1 MDNIF
6 TIVKRAEKNL
16 LHGKPIKIGKYA
28 EHDHVEKIST
38 IDAYL
43 NSQHISGK
51 TDSLDREK
59 PFFNISLMAA
69 YVWYKTTDIDRKHI
83 RFTPGNSKQR
93 LKALIATI
101 KLRLWMNKK
110 NFGAWLNQW
119 GWTLSVYGS
128 AVSKFV
134 EKDGKLIP
142 SVIAW
147 DRMICDPIDFNN
159 NVQVEKLYFTP
170 AQLRQQGYNEDA
182 VEEAIE
188 KFQMART
195 DISGHQVDIKNE
207 YVGIYEVHGNLPL
220 SVLKRTKGE
229 EYTEEDET
237 TYIQQMHVLFMDH
250 NKRDK
255 KNYEV
260 CLYSGKEEKS
270 PYYLSH
276 LIEQDGRTLSIGAF
290 ETLFDAQ
297 WMTNHSVKQV
307 KDQLDLA
314 SKQVT
319 QTADP
324 NFLGRNVLTEV
335 ETGSI
340 LIHEEGRPLTQV
352 NLQSHDIPQILGYL
366 DQWKSL
372 GKEASGSVD
381 SLTGA
386 TLPSGTPYRLG
397 MMLNQ
402 EARGLFDMM
411 RQNKGLHLEE
421 ILRTYIIPH
430 FKKTLK
436 NTKEIIAIL
445 DGEELE
451 EFDELSLPARLHQ
464 ELLAGLSVGI
474 PSTEDLMMAVDEQK
488 KGNLRMLIPSD
499 NKNMTWKEYFKDLD
513 MSALEV
519 EITGE
524 NRDKQSILIT
534 LDTLLQRMMSAP
546 EMFSPE
552 DVRKVFNK
560 ILDETGAMSPLQLNA
575 LPSQGTGGQPPQ
587 QQQSPMDMA
596 VGGAGMVGAF

>member
-6 TIVKRAEKNL
+6 SIVKRAEKNL
-16 LHGKPIKIGKYA
+16 VNGQPIKIGKYA
-28 EHDHVEKIST
+28 THSHVEKIST

-51 TDSLDREK
+51 TDSLGREK

-69 YVWYKTTDIDRKHI
+69 YVWYKTTDIDRKNI
-83 RFTPGNSKQR
+83 KFTPGNSKQR

-110 NFGAWLNQW
+110 NFGAWLNKW
-119 GWTLSVYGS
+119 GWTLAVYGS
-128 AVSKFV
+128 AVAKFV

-142 SVIAW
+142 SVISW

-170 AQLRQQGYNEDA
+170 AQLRQQGYDEDA

-188 KFQMART
+188 KFQMARE
-195 DISGHQVDIKNE
+195 DISGQKVDVRNE
-207 YVGIYEVHGNLPL
+207 YIGIYEAHGNLPL
-220 SVLKRTKGE
+220 SILKKSKGE
-229 EYTEEDET
+229 ENTEDDET
-237 TYIQQMHVLFMDH
+237 EYVQQMHVIFMCT
-250 NKRDK
+250 NK
-255 KNYEV
+255 KNEKNFEV
-260 CLYSGKEEKS
+260 CLYSGKEDKS

-297 WMTNHSVKQV
+297 WMTNHSAKQV

-314 SKQVT
+314 SKLVT

-335 ETGSI
+335 DTGSV
-340 LIHEEGRPLTQV
+340 LIHQENSPLTQV
-352 NLQSHDIPQILGYL
+352 NLQSHDIQQILGYME
-366 DQWKSL
+366 QWKVL
-372 GKEASGSVD
+372 GKDASGSVD

-421 ILRTYIIPH
+421 ITRTYIIPH

-436 NTKEIIAIL
+436 NTEEIIAIL

-451 EFDELSLPARLHQ
+451 EFDELALPARLHQ
-464 ELLAGLSVGI
+464 QILAGLSVGI
-474 PSTEDLMMAVDEQK
+474 PSTEQLMMAAKQD
-488 KGNLRMLIPSD
+488 GNLRMIIPSD

-513 MSALEV
+513 MGALEV

-560 ILDETGAMSPLQLNA
+560 ILDETEVMSPLQMNA
-575 LPSQGTGGQPPQ
+575 LPMQGTGGQP
-587 QQQSPMDMA
+587 SP
-596 VGGAGMVGAF
+596 VGAGMGASEVGAFDITQ